1 MKLALQGV
9 TRAAISTMNVAREVS
24 IAGTHAANARPSD
37 CEKKTVFPRTGVDER
52 FLILNI

>member
-37 CEKKTVFPRTGVDER
+37 CEKKLFFRELGLTKGF
-52 FLILNI
+52 